1 MSKNNLK
8 KMYVF
13 SSEETKEI
21 IDKYVKQEAEKRNCS
36 LSTIVEELL
45 LDAIYENI
53 PESRTE
59 IMEIFEKRYLFS
71 YNRAVRGSEY
81 NAENS

>member
-13 SSEETKEI
+13 SSEEIKEI
-21 IDKYVKQEAEKRNCS
+21 VDKYVKQEAEKRNCS

-53 PESRTE
+53 PESRNE
-59 IMEIFEKRYLFS
+59 VAKIFKQKYGFG
-71 YNRAVRGSEY
+71 YNKAMKG
-81 NAENS
+81 NK

>member
-36 LSTIVEELL
+36 LSIIVEELL
-45 LDAIYENI
+45 LDAIYERV
-53 PESRTE
+53 PESRAE
-59 IMEIFEKRYLFS
+59 ITHIFEKRYSFG
-71 YNRAVRGSEY
+71 YNRAMKGNE
-81 NAENS
+81 

>member
-1 MSKNNLK
+1 MAKNNLK
-8 KMYVF
+8 KMYMF
-13 SSEETKEI
+13 SSEKTKEI
-21 IDKYVKQEAEKRNCS
+21 VEKYVQIEADKRECS
-36 LSTIVEELL
+36 LSKVVEELL

>member
-8 KMYVF
+8 KMYTF
-13 SSEETKEI
+13 SSEKTKEI
-21 IDKYVKQEAEKRNCS
+21 VEKYVQIEANKRECS
-36 LSTIVEELL
+36 LSKVVEELL
-45 LDAIYENI
+45 LNAIYERL

-59 IMEIFEKRYLFS
+59 IMEVFEKRYSFS
-71 YNRAVRGSEY
+71 YNLAVRGSDY

>member
-1 MSKNNLK
+1 MSKSNLK
-8 KMYVF
+8 RMYIF

-21 IDKYVKQEAEKRNCS
+21 VDRYVKQEADKRNCS

-53 PESRTE
+53 PESQNE
-59 IMEIFEKRYLFS
+59 VAKIFKQKYGFG
-71 YNRAVRGSEY
+71 YNKAITKDTDLL
-81 NAENS
+81 

>member
-53 PESRTE
+53 PESRNE
-59 IMEIFEKRYLFS
+59 VARIFKQKYGFG
-71 YNRAVRGSEY
+71 YNRAITKDV
-81 NAENS
+81 NLL